1 MNRTLWTIARFTL
14 LDLVRSR
21 WLWLCLFG
29 VLVVGSSAAF
39 MAALAI
45 AERQE
50 VTLNVIAPFSRLA
63 CIAIVALLGAVT
75 MVRDFD
81 DRSILI
87 SLAAPISRLQWLLGK
102 WLGLAI
108 VAIATACAFS
118 LPLIALQ
125 ANLATL
131 MWSVSLVIET
141 ILVCALVIA
150 AAITFKQV
158 PTTLFAVAT
167 FYLAAR
173 LIGLIKLLNDRAP
186 LENAAARW
194 LNGNVI
200 DALALALPRL
210 DKFTATTWLF
220 EKSAISFN
228 DIGFVTAQAMVY
240 CSIALVAACVDL
252 VRRDISS

>member
-1 MNRTLWTIARFTL
+1 MNRILWTIARFTL

-21 WLWLCLFG
+21 WLWLCLFA
-29 VLVVGSSAAF
+29 VMVVGSSTAF

-50 VTLNVIAPFSRLA
+50 VTLNVIAPLSRLA
-63 CIAIVALLGAVT
+63 CIAVVALFGAVS

-87 SLAAPISRLQWLLGK
+87 NLAAPVSRIQWLLGK

-108 VAIATACAFS
+108 VATATACAFS

-131 MWSVSLVIET
+131 MWSVSLIIET
-141 ILVCALVIA
+141 ILICALVIA
-150 AAITFKQV
+150 AAVTFKQL
-158 PTTLFAVAT
+158 PTTLFAVAS
-167 FYLAAR
+167 FYIAAR
-173 LIGLIKLLNDRAP
+173 LISLIKLLNDRAP
-186 LENAAARW
+186 LENVAAQW

-200 DALALALPRL
+200 DTLALALPRL

-220 EKSAISFN
+220 EASKIGVS
-228 DIGFVTAQAMVY
+228 DVGFVLAQAIIY
-240 CSIALVAACVDL
+240 CAIALVAACVDL
-252 VRRDISS
+252 VRRDIS

>member
-21 WLWLCLFG
+21 WLWLCLFA

-45 AERQE
+45 TERQE
-50 VTLNVIAPFSRLA
+50 VTLNVIAPLSRLA

-87 SLAAPISRLQWLLGK
+87 NLAAPVSRIQWLMGK
-102 WLGLAI
+102 WLGLAV
-108 VAIATACAFS
+108 VAIATASAFS
-118 LPLIALQ
+118 LPLLAIQ

-131 MWSVSLVIET
+131 SWSVSLIIET
-141 ILVCALVIA
+141 ILICALVIA

-158 PTTLFAVAT
+158 PSTLFAVAS
-167 FYLAAR
+167 FYIAAR

-186 LENAAARW
+186 LENAAAQW
-194 LNGNVI
+194 LNSSVI
-200 DALALALPRL
+200 DTLALAMPRL
-210 DKFTATTWLF
+210 DKFTETIWLIERSATNF
-220 EKSAISFN
+220 G
-228 DIGFVTAQAMVY
+228 DIGFVAAQAIVY
-240 CSIALVAACVDL
+240 CAIALLAASIDL
-252 VRRDISS
+252 VRRDIS